1 MLYAPAVAVSV
12 YANVVETALPV
23 FAGGHTGQLPFVVDA
38 ATASGLQ
45 ERWFAWPPGGDCLR
59 RAISFVQLI
68 CHLYRRSD

>member
-1 MLYAPAVAVSV
+1 MLYVPAVVVSA

-45 ERWFAWPPGGDCLR
+45 KRWFAWPNLG
-59 RAISFVQLI
+59 AIASDV
-68 CHLYRRSD
+68 RSRSCS